1 MTVLDSPLARFLTA
15 SALLHGAVLL
25 VAALAGGVFEPPGQT
40 LIMQLLPTVIEIP
53 ERNNRT
59 HADAASA
66 AAFSSHIHPS
76 SDWAVRT
83 GSSQTTGS
91 AADRPPEP
99 GTAHASGPAA
109 AAARDSV
116 TQPAQ
121 PRTETTGQR
130 LSRQVLQAML
140 PYFHYPLFARQQGWQ
155 GEVQV
160 AVHIARDGSLSNLRL
175 ARTSGY
181 PILDAAALG
190 SLEKI
195 RRLPDATTTLLDAS
209 GFDLNVP
216 VVYRLTEG

>member
-1 MTVLDSPLARFLTA
+1 MTDMNYPLTRFLTA
-15 SALLHGAVLL
+15 SALLHGAVLF
-25 VAALAGGVFEPPGQT
+25 VATLAGGVFEPPGQT
-40 LIMQLLPTVIEIP
+40 LVMQLLPTVIEIP
-53 ERNNRT
+53 ERNTRT

-66 AAFSSHIHPS
+66 AAFSSHIHRS
-76 SDWAVRT
+76 SDWAVRN

-91 AADRPPEP
+91 AHRPLDP

-109 AAARDSV
+109 TAARDSV
-116 TQPAQ
+116 TQSAQ

-155 GEVQV
+155 GEVRV

>member
-1 MTVLDSPLARFLTA
+1 MDYSLARFLTA
-15 SALLHGAVLL
+15 SALLHGAVLF
-25 VAALAGGVFEPPGQT
+25 VATLASGVFEPPGQT
-40 LIMQLLPTVIEIP
+40 LAMQLLPTVLEIP
-53 ERNNRT
+53 ERNHSM

-66 AAFSSHIHPS
+66 AAFSSRVHPS
-76 SDWAVRT
+76 SDWTVRT
-83 GSSQTTGS
+83 GSSQATGS
-91 AADRPPEP
+91 ADRPPEP
-99 GTAHASGPAA
+99 GTVHLSGPAA
-109 AAARDSV
+109 ATARDSV
-116 TQPAQ
+116 NQPAQ

-181 PILDAAALG
+181 PILDAAALD

-195 RRLPDATTTLLDAS
+195 RRLPDATTTLLEAS

>member
-1 MTVLDSPLARFLTA
+1 MAYPLARFLTA
-15 SALLHGAVLL
+15 SALLHGAVLF
-25 VAALAGGVFEPPGQT
+25 AAAMAGGVFEPRGQT
-40 LIMQLLPTVIEIP
+40 LAMQLLPAVIEIP
-53 ERNNRT
+53 EQNHT
-59 HADAASA
+59 LHADTASA
-66 AAFSSHIHPS
+66 AAFSSRIHRS

-83 GSSQTTGS
+83 GPGQTTGS
-91 AADRPPEP
+91 TDRPLEP
-99 GTAHASGPAA
+99 GTAFSSDPAPA
-109 AAARDSV
+109 TARDSA
-116 TQPAQ
+116 TRPAQ

-130 LSRQVLQAML
+130 LSRQVLEAML

-160 AVHIARDGSLSNLRL
+160 AVHIAQDGRLSNLRL

-181 PILDAAALG
+181 PILDAAALD

-195 RRLPDATTTLLDAS
+195 HRLPDATTTLLDAS

>member
-1 MTVLDSPLARFLTA
+1 MIVMDYPLARFLTA
-15 SALLHGAVLL
+15 SALLHGAVLF
-25 VAALAGGVFEPPGQT
+25 VADLAGGVFEPPGQT
-40 LIMQLLPTVIEIP
+40 LAMQLLPTTIEIP
-53 ERNNRT
+53 ERNNMT
-59 HADAASA
+59 HADTASA
-66 AAFSSHIHPS
+66 AAFSSHVHPS
-76 SDWAVRT
+76 SDWTVRT
-83 GSSQTTGS
+83 GSGQATGS
-91 AADRPPEP
+91 ADRPPDP
-99 GTAHASGPAA
+99 GTAHLSGSAA

-160 AVHIARDGSLSNLRL
+160 AVHIAQDGSLSNLRL

-181 PILDAAALG
+181 PILDAAALD

-195 RRLPDATTTLLDAS
+195 HRLPDATTTLLEAS